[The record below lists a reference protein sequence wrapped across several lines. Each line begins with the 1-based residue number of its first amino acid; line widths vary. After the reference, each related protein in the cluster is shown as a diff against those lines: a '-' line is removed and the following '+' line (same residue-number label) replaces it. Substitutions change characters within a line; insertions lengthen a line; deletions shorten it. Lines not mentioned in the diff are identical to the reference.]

1 MRIRAIMT
9 PLSKLTVLSTTDS
22 AGKALDLIEK
32 NGFLSLPVL
41 EDHRFIGFLSKQF
54 IYETYFKEKQS
65 DFNAFLERPVKD
77 FIHNRVECVKQ
88 NLLVEEAADIFFNN
102 KVRFLPVVNDL
113 NEFIGILTQKSLFGV
128 ITKVYGL
135 KDPKLSI
142 LTDDFKGTLAKIAE
156 IISKNGGNITNIAL
170 FDTEVMGIQEISV
183 RIVGKDIHVIAK
195 KLEDR
200 GFKVRD
206 IVEGIVD

>member
-9 PLSKLTVLSTTDS
+9 PVSKLTILSPTDS
-22 AGKALDLIEK
+22 AEKALELIEAK
-32 NGFLSLPVL
+32 GFLSLPVA
-41 EDHRFIGFLSKQF
+41 EERRFIGFLSKQF
-54 IYETYFKEKQS
+54 IYETYFKETQL
-65 DFNAFLERPVKD
+65 DFNDFLKRPVAH
-77 FIHNRVECVKQ
+77 FIHNRVACVNS

-102 KVRFLPVVNDL
+102 KVRFLPVVNEL
-113 NEFIGILTQKSLFGV
+113 GEFIGILTQKSLFGV

-142 LTDDFKGTLAKIAE
+142 LTDDFKGTLAKITE

-183 RIVGKDIHVIAK
+183 RITGQDIHVIAK
-195 KLEDR
+195 KLEER
-200 GFKVRD
+200 GFKIRE

>member
-9 PLSKLTVLSTTDS
+9 PANKLIVLSTKDT
-22 AGKALDLIEK
+22 AQKALELIEE
-32 NGFLSLPVL
+32 NGFLSLPVT
-41 EDHRFIGFLSKQF
+41 EDRKFIGFLSKQF
-54 IYETYFKEKQS
+54 IYETYFKENQT
-65 DFNAFLERPVKD
+65 DLNAFLQRSVKE
-77 FIHNRVECVKQ
+77 FIHNRVECVTQ
-88 NLLVEEAADIFFNN
+88 DLLVEEAAEIFFNN
-102 KVRFLPVVNDL
+102 KVRFLPVN
-113 NEFIGILTQKSLFGV
+113 NELGEFQGILTQKSLFGV

-183 RIVGKDIHVIAK
+183 RIVGQDIHVIAK

-206 IVEGIVD
+206 VVEGRAE

>member
-9 PLSKLTVLSTTDS
+9 PVNKLLVLSTTDS
-22 AGKALDLIEK
+22 AGKALKLIEE
-32 NGFLSLPVL
+32 NDFLSLPVA
-41 EDHRFIGFLSKQF
+41 EERHFIGFLSKQF
-54 IYETYFKEKQS
+54 IYETYFKENQS
-65 DFNAFLERPVKD
+65 DFEAFLKRPVKE

-88 NLLVEEAADIFFNN
+88 DLLVEEAADIFFKN
-102 KVRFLPVVNDL
+102 KVRFLPVVNEL

-135 KDPKLSI
+135 KDPKISI
-142 LTDDFKGTLAKIAE
+142 FTDDFKGTLAKISE

-183 RIVGKDIHVIAK
+183 RIVGQDIHVIAK